1 MTEPGT
7 ISREELLKRSR
18 MWATRLL
25 EGPITFFP
33 VRHHSPACA
42 TQLAAWIE
50 RFRPRSIIVEG
61 PTSFNR
67 WLPALVDK
75 KCRPPVAI
83 LTTYRESSDQEAR
96 HSAFYPLCEYS
107 PEWIAIRLGTSIGA
121 KVLFADAEFAEKI
134 QFREKDSEEDPKSN
148 SFDVSLVDESQWRH
162 SQFIEALVRRMGCRD
177 FDELWD
183 HLFESKATMEDTSS
197 FVGRLAT
204 YCDLSRR
211 DYEGRLQKDG
221 TLTREAIM
229 VNTISAEWSRLK
241 QPTKRGSIL
250 VVTGGFHTVALV
262 EQIEKSIGSVEVTKK
277 GKIVP
282 SLPHQG
288 SQGTSASECSDKASN
303 SWLVRYSYTQLD
315 SLNGYQSGMPSPGFY
330 DALWRAN
337 ASEVVN
343 SGSIDGHE
351 NETNSSNMERVRGL
365 KRKSIVGMISQIA
378 RSTRGGSLPHEASV
392 TDTISAVT
400 MLDQLAELRGH
411 EIPTRNDMLD
421 AISNS
426 MRKESLA
433 GRDELD
439 QIIQRLLMGDSIG
452 EVPPSAQQPP
462 IVEEF
467 RSQCERYRLPVNL
480 IEPRR
485 VTLELY
491 RKPAH
496 RATSFFLQRLLFL
509 GVPFAQWLD
518 GPDFA
523 NGYHLSKLSEE
534 WQVSWSPS
542 TEARLIQMST
552 YGDTVA
558 GAAERLLV
566 EEIRKQMA
574 SDSARD
580 ASLAVG
586 KLLLTCRMGLH
597 HLADHVFPLVEK
609 QIAEDNRFFSMAEA
623 VSKLMLLETA
633 REPLE
638 SSRLANLGKV
648 LVHCYQR
655 ACHLID
661 SLSNVP
667 DNDVEASL
675 DGLCSLRELVSQQT
689 IHTFDR
695 QLLVVA
701 LERLLQSV
709 DPYPRSEIAGAA
721 AGMLFSLGHMD
732 EEQVCRVV
740 QNYLDSSCVDVGG
753 ACGAVRGL
761 MVTAR
766 ETFWRMPALL
776 SLVDSLFQ
784 NWEEDRF
791 RVALPHLRLAF
802 SQLTPKEI
810 DAVAERVASLHEV
823 SSLGNIHHPQISE
836 EELHFGI
843 ALNQLMRQS
852 LQEDGL

>member
-1 MTEPGT
+1 MNESDA
-7 ISREELLKRSR
+7 ISREELLSRSKL
-18 MWATRLL
+18 WATRLL
-25 EGPITFFP
+25 HGPITFFP

-42 TQLAAWIE
+42 THLAAWIE
-50 RFRPRSIIVEG
+50 RVRPRSVIIEG
-61 PTSFNR
+61 ATSFNR
-67 WLPALVDK
+67 WLPALVDEQ
-75 KCRPPVAI
+75 CRPPVAI
-83 LTTYRESSDQEAR
+83 LTTYRDSADEEAR

-107 PEWIAIRLGTSIGA
+107 PEWIAIRHGTAIGA

-134 QFREKDSEEDPKSN
+134 QLRDKETGEDPKPS

-183 HLFESKATMEDTSS
+183 HLFESRATMDDTSN

-211 DYEGRLQKDG
+211 DYAGRLERDG
-221 TLTREAIM
+221 TLAREAIM
-229 VNTISAEWSRLK
+229 VNTIQAEWQRLN
-241 QPTKRGSIL
+241 QPSERGSIL
-250 VVTGGFHTVALV
+250 VVTGGFHTVALA
-262 EQIEKSIGSVEVTKK
+262 EQIEKFMSSGDTAKK
-277 GKIVP
+277 GKI
-282 SLPHQG
+282 SAINR
-288 SQGTSASECSDKASN
+288 SQNKREASEREGVEKGSK
-303 SWLVRYSYTQLD
+303 SWLVRYSYAQLD
-315 SLNGYQSGMPSPGFY
+315 ALNGYQSGMPSPGFY
-330 DALWRAN
+330 DALWRA
-337 ASEVVN
+337 SKV
-343 SGSIDGHE
+343 
-351 NETNSSNMERVRGL
+351 ETKLTNGKAVETRRQSLDHCDRVREL
-365 KRKSIVGMISQIA
+365 KRRTIAGMISQIA

-392 TDTISAVT
+392 TDTIAAVT

-411 EIPTRNDMLD
+411 EVPTRTDMLD
-421 AISNS
+421 AITNS
-426 MRKESLA
+426 MRKESLT

-439 QIIQRLLMGDSIG
+439 QIIQRLLTGDSIG
-452 EVPPSAQQPP
+452 DVPRSAQQPP

-467 RSQCERYRLPVNL
+467 RAQCERYRLPLNL
-480 IEPRR
+480 IEPRL
-485 VTLELY
+485 VTLEIY

-496 RATSFFLQRLLFL
+496 RETSFFLQRLLFL
-509 GVPFAQWLD
+509 GVPFAQWID
-518 GPDFA
+518 GPDFT

-534 WQVSWSPS
+534 WQVVWSPS

-580 ASLAVG
+580 ASFAVG

-597 HLADHVFPLVEK
+597 HLADHVFPLVEQ

-623 VSKLMLLETA
+623 ASKLLLLDTA

-638 SSRLANLGKV
+638 SFRLANLNR
-648 LVHCYQR
+648 LMVHCYQR

-661 SLSNVP
+661 GLSNVP
-667 DNDVEASL
+667 DDDVEASL

-689 IHTFDR
+689 VHTFDR

-701 LERLLQSV
+701 LERLLQSG
-709 DPYPRSEIAGAA
+709 DPYPRGEIAGAA

-740 QNYLDSSCVDVGG
+740 QNHLDSACVDVGG

-761 MVTAR
+761 MTTAR
-766 ETFWRMPALL
+766 ETFWRMPNLL
-776 SLVDSLFQ
+776 TLIDSLFQ
-784 NWEEDRF
+784 DWDEDRF

-836 EELHFGI
+836 EELHFGV
-843 ALNQLMRQS
+843 ALNRLMRQS